1 MILRKNKLILACLL
15 LAITFSACVT
25 TPKTYNRSD
34 IAMPNSYKGRQDSN
48 SLVKLKP
55 EQFFVDKELVNLI
68 DTALVNNADLKIAL
82 QRVEAA
88 RANLLMSK
96 GSLYPSLDVNASA
109 GVNKYGKYT
118 MNGLGNEQTNGI
130 PSPVTPDYLLGFNS
144 SWEVDIW
151 GKIRNRKVAAQNR
164 FLATEAGR
172 NYMVTSLLSEVAYR
186 YYSLASLNEEL
197 KIIRDNIKLQEQAL
211 EVVKLQKEG
220 GRATSL
226 AVKQFE
232 AQVMKTRSM
241 EYEVKQDITTNEN
254 ELNFLLGRY
263 PQTIN
268 LGIAPFNPDFFN
280 TPGNGI
286 PTDLLQNRPDIVAA
300 ELELSASRAD
310 VAAAKAAFLP
320 SVNIMASA
328 GYNSFNTSMLFNPAS
343 FAYGVL
349 GGITGPVFNKNVIKA
364 NYNVMLANHKGAYY
378 QYGKTVM
385 NAVYEVISS
394 VETMENL
401 KAQYQLAGQQ
411 AASLNDAVSIAN
423 DLYMAGYANYLE
435 VITAQKNALE
445 AELDVVKARKKILF
459 SRINLYRSLGGGWV
473 K

>member
-1 MILRKNKLILACLL
+1 MLRQKNKLVFTALL
-15 LAITFSACVT
+15 VAISVSACVT
-25 TPKTYNRSD
+25 TPKTYNRGD
-34 IAMPNSYKGRQDSN
+34 ITVPEGFKGKRDSN

-55 EQFFVDKELVNLI
+55 EQFFLDKELVNLI
-68 DTALVNNADLKIAL
+68 DTALQNNADLKMAL

-96 GSLYPSLDVNASA
+96 GALYPSLDINATA
-109 GVNKYGKYT
+109 GASKYGKYS
-118 MNGLGNEQTNGI
+118 MNGLGNEQTTGV
-130 PSPVTPDYLLGFNS
+130 PYPVTPDYLLGFNS

-151 GKIRNRKVAAQNR
+151 GKIRNRKAAAQYR
-164 FLATEAGR
+164 FLASEAGR
-172 NYMVTSLLSEVAYR
+172 NYLVTSLLSEVAYR

-263 PQTIN
+263 PQAIN
-268 LGIAPFNPDFFN
+268 LGMAPFNPDLFN

-286 PTDLLQNRPDIVAA
+286 PADLLQNRPDVVAA

-343 FAYGVL
+343 FAYGIL

-364 NYNVMLANHKGAYY
+364 NYNAMLANHKGAYY

-385 NAVYEVISS
+385 NAVYEVITS

-401 KAQYQLAGQQ
+401 KAQYSLSGQQ
-411 AASLNDAVSIAN
+411 ATLLNDAVSIAN

-459 SRINLYRSLGGGWV
+459 SRVNLYRSLGGGWV